1 MEIKLNFF
9 GAAKNVTGSCYFL
22 EANGVR
28 LLIDCGLYQEREFK
42 PRNWA
47 DFPVPPNTIDAV
59 LLTHA
64 HLDHCGRLPKL
75 VKDGFFGSVFATSA
89 TAAISR
95 IIMKDSAHIQ
105 EEDIK
110 HKKRRH
116 EKSGKKSPF
125 PYEPLYTME
134 DADKATTLFS
144 TVKYNQPT
152 AIGTGIT
159 AEFREAG
166 HVFGSSSIRISVEQ
180 GGETRTILFSGDVGR
195 WDLPIMRD
203 PVQFER
209 ADYVLIESTYG
220 DRVHGEVADI
230 PAELERV
237 INDTVKAGGNVII
250 PSFALERTQELLYH
264 LNGLLNEN
272 RIPHLPVFVDSPM
285 AVKITE
291 VFKKH
296 PELFDDETMA
306 QLRAGDQPCDFPG
319 LTMSRTVDQSKAIN
333 KVDGTAIIIAGSGM
347 CTGGRVKHHLKNNI
361 GRSDSTILFVGY
373 QGFGTLGRRILEK
386 PDIVRIFGKEHEL
399 HARVEKISGFS
410 AHADQNELY
419 QWISSIKSP
428 PRKIFIT
435 HGEEKQ
441 ADAFQKFLTG
451 KKTDWSCVVPD
462 YEQEVILD

>member
-1 MEIKLNFF
+1 MQIKLNFF

-28 LLIDCGLYQEREFK
+28 LLVDCGLYQERDLK

-75 VKDGFFGSVFATSA
+75 VKEGFKGKIMATSA
-89 TAAISR
+89 TAEISN
-95 IIMKDSAHIQ
+95 IIMLDSAHIQ

-116 EKSGKKSPF
+116 ERAGKTSPF
-125 PYEPLYTME
+125 PYEPLYTKE
-134 DADKATTLFS
+134 DAEKANSMFVKT
-144 TVKYNQPT
+144 KYNTPVEVGQ
-152 AIGTGIT
+152 GIT

-166 HVFGSSSIRISVEQ
+166 HVFGSSSIRITVEQ
-180 GGETRTILFSGDVGR
+180 GGEKRTILFSGDVGR

-203 PVQFER
+203 PHQFEQ

-230 PAELERV
+230 PGELERI

-264 LNGLLNEN
+264 LNGLLNEE
-272 RIPHLPVFVDSPM
+272 RIPMLKAFVDSPM
-285 AVKITE
+285 AIKVTE

-296 PELFDDETMA
+296 PELFDDETME
-306 QLRAGDQPCDFPG
+306 QLKAGDKPCDFPG
-319 LTMSRTVDQSKAIN
+319 LSMSRSVDESKAIA
-333 KVDGTAIIIAGSGM
+333 KAGGTSIIIAGSGM
-347 CTGGRVKHHLKNNI
+347 CTGGRVKHHLKVNI
-361 GRSDSTILFVGY
+361 DRPESTILFVGY
-373 QGFGTLGRRILEK
+373 QAFGTLGRRILEK
-386 PDIVRIFGKEHEL
+386 PETVRLFGEEFQVK
-399 HARVEKISGFS
+399 ARIERISGFS
-410 AHADQNELY
+410 AHADQNELF
-419 QWISSIKSP
+419 QWISSIKTP
-428 PRKIFIT
+428 PRKVFVT
-435 HGEEKQ
+435 HGEESQ
-441 ADAFQKFLTG
+441 AEAFQKFLTE
-451 KKTDWSCVVPD
+451 KTGWDCMVPD